1 MLIPLIS
8 ILVPFKNTVEFLSE
22 CLDSICNQTYQNWE
36 LIIVNDHS
44 TDNSLSV
51 VTKYAEV
58 EPRIKVYPNEGSGII
73 QAMRTAFKHSKGELI
88 TRMDSDD
95 IMTSNKLKVLSQLLL
110 KHGEGHVA
118 IGHVKYFSEKG
129 IGDGYDRY
137 AKWLNTLTTQGSNFT
152 EIYKECVIPSP
163 NFMVHR
169 EDLINCGDFQPDLY
183 PEDYDLT
190 FRFYKHGLKC
200 IPCDQLTHYW
210 RDYSTRTSRTHKH
223 YNNNF
228 FLEIKINYFL
238 ELAFDVKRS
247 LTVWGA
253 GAKGKAI
260 ARHLV
265 QKEVPFYWICDNPKK
280 IGHLIYGQELLKFD
294 FIAKLEKPQ
303 SIITVANETAQKEI
317 RSYMDRQGMQS
328 MRDYFFFC

>member
-1 MLIPLIS
+1 MQEPLIS
-8 ILVPFKNTVEFLSE
+8 ILTPFKNTAEFLAE

-44 TDNSLSV
+44 EDDSSAIV
-51 VTKYAEV
+51 RQYAANDHRV
-58 EPRIKVYPNEGSGII
+58 KLLNNEGTGII
-73 QAMRTAFKHSKGELI
+73 EALRTAFDHSKGDLI

-95 IMTSNKLKVLSQLLL
+95 IMTLDKLEILSSLLL
-110 KHGEGHVA
+110 NSGKGHIA
-118 IGHVKYFSEKG
+118 NGLVKYFSDKG

-137 AKWLNTLTTQGSNFT
+137 EKWLNKLTTAGTNYS

-169 EDLINCGDFQPDLY
+169 EDLVKSGDFLPNTY

-190 FRFYKHGLKC
+190 FRFYKNGLKC

-210 RDYSTRTSRTHKH
+210 RDYSTRTSRTHEH

-238 ELAFDVKRS
+238 ELEYDNSRP

-253 GAKGKAI
+253 GAKGKTI
-260 ARHLV
+260 AKHLV
-265 QKEVPFYWICDNPKK
+265 EINVPFHWICDNPKK
-280 IGHLIYGQELLKFD
+280 IGHIIYGQELLNFD
-294 FIAKLEKPQ
+294 YISQIDSPQ
-303 SIITVANETAQKEI
+303 SIITVANDNAQVQI
-317 RSYMDRQGMQS
+317 RDYMNKQGMES
-328 MRDYFFFC
+328 MKDYFFFC